1 MMDAAQLAQQ
11 VSWLDEQRRRD
22 RGELVT
28 LQQRVEAQNAQI
40 LELGKK
46 LQEAEGRL
54 AGMAAQ
60 LTRFTLVDQAM
71 AQLKE
76 EVVLMLRREEEQRQL
91 AEREAGHVRRT
102 EREAIMKTLNDLRLE
117 VQALTK
123 LRDEMDLRK
132 AEDKRL
138 NDVLLELRQNLIDMA
153 RQGEEWSKK
162 LSYLEEQRRLET
174 KRLVHLEQESAELVK
189 AMEQLRGQIEL
200 VNGVLSRLEGRVN
213 TLWTARDDLRAEYGR
228 LQESLLLGEEE
239 RKRQI
244 AQYAEAFEA
253 FSRQMED
260 FVRQFTQFREVFEE
274 NKRVL
279 TQFQLLEERLK
290 RDQAQMAE
298 LQRLAEERMQK
309 SYEEFVAEDER
320 RWRKHEMAWEQKWN
334 EQERAN
340 AQVRDRLTPLEEQVK
355 KLGAQVTELWDVQQ
369 AFARHQ
375 SAEVERWIA
384 EFTKCWDERT
394 R

>member
-28 LQQRVEAQNAQI
+28 LRERVEAQNAQI

-91 AEREAGHVRRT
+91 AEREASHVRRT
-102 EREAIMKTLNDLRLE
+102 EREAIMKALNDLRLE
-117 VQALTK
+117 VQTLTK

-138 NDVLLELRQNLIDMA
+138 NDILLELRQNLIDMA

-162 LSYLEEQRRLET
+162 LSYLEEQRRLDT
-174 KRLVHLEQESAELVK
+174 KRLVHLEQESAELMK
-189 AMEQLRGQIEL
+189 AMEQLRGQMEL

-239 RKRQI
+239 RKRQS
-244 AQYAEAFEA
+244 AQYAETFEA

-355 KLGAQVTELWDVQQ
+355 KLGAQVIELWDVQQ

-384 EFTKCWDERT
+384 EFTKRWDERT

>member
-22 RGELVT
+22 RGELVA

-40 LELGKK
+40 LELSKK

-60 LTRFTLVDQAM
+60 LTRFALVDQAM

-76 EVVLMLRREEEQRQL
+76 EVVLILRREEEQRQL
-91 AEREAGHVRRT
+91 AEREASHVRRT
-102 EREAIMKTLNDLRLE
+102 EREAMMKALNDLRLE
-117 VQALTK
+117 VQTLIK

-153 RQGEEWSKK
+153 RQGEEWPKK
-162 LSYLEEQRRLET
+162 LSYLEEQRRLDT
-174 KRLVHLEQESAELVK
+174 KRLAQLEQESAELVK
-189 AMEQLRGQIEL
+189 AMEQLRGQMEL
-200 VNGVLSRLEGRVN
+200 VNGVLGRLESRVN

-239 RKRQI
+239 RKRQS
-244 AQYAEAFEA
+244 AKYAETFEA

-260 FVRQFTQFREVFEE
+260 FARQFAQFREIFEE
-274 NKRVL
+274 NKRAL
-279 TQFQLLEERLK
+279 NQFQLLEERLK
-290 RDQAQMAE
+290 RDQAQVAE

-340 AQVRDRLTPLEEQVK
+340 AQIRDRLVPLEEQVK
-355 KLGAQVTELWDVQQ
+355 KLGAQVIELWDIQQ

-384 EFTKCWDERT
+384 EFTKRWDERT

>member
-28 LQQRVEAQNAQI
+28 LRERVEAQNAQI

-91 AEREAGHVRRT
+91 AEREASHVRRT
-102 EREAIMKTLNDLRLE
+102 EREAIMKALNDLRLE
-117 VQALTK
+117 VQTLTK

-138 NDVLLELRQNLIDMA
+138 NDILLELRQNLIDMA

-162 LSYLEEQRRLET
+162 LSYLEEQRRLDT
-174 KRLVHLEQESAELVK
+174 KRLVHLEQESAELMK
-189 AMEQLRGQIEL
+189 AMEQLRGQMEL

-239 RKRQI
+239 RKRQS
-244 AQYAEAFEA
+244 AQYAETFEA

-260 FVRQFTQFREVFEE
+260 FVRQFTQFREIFEE

-320 RWRKHEMAWEQKWN
+320 RWRKHEMVWEQKWN

-355 KLGAQVTELWDVQQ
+355 KLGVQVIELWDVQQ

-384 EFTKCWDERT
+384 EFTKRWDERT

>member
-1 MMDAAQLAQQ
+1 MDAAQLAQQ

-22 RGELVT
+22 RTELVA

-40 LELGKK
+40 MELGKK

-76 EVVLMLRREEEQRQL
+76 EVVLMLKREEEQRQL
-91 AEREAGHVRRT
+91 AEREASHVRRT
-102 EREAIMKTLNDLRLE
+102 EREAIMKALNDLRLE

-123 LRDEMDLRK
+123 LRDEMELRK

-138 NDVLLELRQNLIDMA
+138 NDVLLELRQNLIDMV

-162 LSYLEEQRRLET
+162 LSYLEEQRRLDS
-174 KRLVHLEQESAELVK
+174 KRLAQLEQESAELVK
-189 AMEQLRGQIEL
+189 AMEQLRGQMEL
-200 VNGVLSRLEGRVN
+200 TNGVLSRLEGRVN
-213 TLWTARDDLRAEYGR
+213 TLWTARDDLKAEYGR

-239 RKRQI
+239 RKRQLTK
-244 AQYAEAFEA
+244 YAEAFEA
-253 FSRQMED
+253 FGRQMED
-260 FVRQFTQFREVFEE
+260 FTRQFVQFREVFDESR
-274 NKRVL
+274 RVL
-279 TQFQLLEERLK
+279 AQFQQLEERLK
-290 RDQAQMAE
+290 RDQAQVAE

-309 SYEEFVAEDER
+309 AYEEFVAEDER
-320 RWRKHEMAWEQKWN
+320 RWRKHEMAWDQRWN
-334 EQERAN
+334 EQERTN
-340 AQVRDRLTPLEEQVK
+340 AQFKERFVPLEEQVK
-355 KLGAQVTELWDVQQ
+355 KLIAQVVELWDVQQ

-384 EFTKCWDERT
+384 EFTKRWDERT

>member
-22 RGELVT
+22 RSELVA

-40 LELGKK
+40 MELGKK

-54 AGMAAQ
+54 AGIAAQ

-76 EVVLMLRREEEQRQL
+76 EVVLMLKREEEQRQL
-91 AEREAGHVRRT
+91 AEREASHVRRT
-102 EREAIMKTLNDLRLE
+102 EREAIMKALNDLRLE
-117 VQALTK
+117 VQGLVK

-138 NDVLLELRQNLIDMA
+138 NDVLLELRQNLLDMA
-153 RQGEEWSKK
+153 RQGEEWPKR
-162 LSYLEEQRRLET
+162 LAYLEEQRRLET
-174 KRLVHLEQESAELVK
+174 KRLVQVEQETAELVK
-189 AMEQLRGQIEL
+189 ALEQIRGQMEL
-200 VNGVLSRLEGRVN
+200 TNGVLGRLESRVN
-213 TLWTARDDLRAEYGR
+213 SLWTARDDLKAEYGR

-239 RKRQI
+239 RKRQ
-244 AQYAEAFEA
+244 AAKYAEAFEA
-253 FSRQMED
+253 FGRQMED
-260 FVRQFTQFREVFEE
+260 FSRQFLQFREIYDES
-274 NKRVL
+274 RRIL
-279 TQFQLLEERLK
+279 AQFQQLEERLK
-290 RDQAQMAE
+290 RDQAQVAE

-309 SYEEFVAEDER
+309 TYEEFLAEDER
-320 RWRKHEMAWEQKWN
+320 RWRKHEMTWDQRWN
-334 EQERAN
+334 EQERAIS
-340 AQVRDRLTPLEEQVK
+340 QLRERISPLEEQMK
-355 KLGAQVTELWDVQQ
+355 KLAAQVVELWDVQQ
-369 AFARHQ
+369 ALARHQ

-384 EFTKCWDERT
+384 EFTKRWDERT

>member
-11 VSWLDEQRRRD
+11 VSWLDEQHRRD
-22 RGELVT
+22 RTELVA

-40 LELGKK
+40 MELGKK
-46 LQEAEGRL
+46 LQETEGRL

-76 EVVLMLRREEEQRQL
+76 EVVLMLKREEEQRQL
-91 AEREAGHVRRT
+91 AEREASHVRRT
-102 EREAIMKTLNDLRLE
+102 EREAIMKALNDLRLE

-123 LRDEMDLRK
+123 LRDEMELRK

-162 LSYLEEQRRLET
+162 ISYLEEQRRLDS
-174 KRLVHLEQESAELVK
+174 KRLAQLEQESAELVK
-189 AMEQLRGQIEL
+189 TMEQLRGQMEL
-200 VNGVLSRLEGRVN
+200 TNGVLGRLEGRVN
-213 TLWTARDDLRAEYGR
+213 TLWTARDDLKAEYSR

-244 AQYAEAFEA
+244 TKYAETFEA
-253 FSRQMED
+253 FSRQMEE
-260 FVRQFTQFREVFEE
+260 FGRQFVQFREVFDESR
-274 NKRVL
+274 RVL
-279 TQFQLLEERLK
+279 AQFQQLEERLK
-290 RDQAQMAE
+290 RDQAQVAE

-309 SYEEFVAEDER
+309 AYEEFVAEDER
-320 RWRKHEMAWEQKWN
+320 RWRKHEMAWDQRWN

-340 AQVRDRLTPLEEQVK
+340 AQFKERFAPLEEQVK
-355 KLGAQVTELWDVQQ
+355 KLAAQVIELWDVQQ

-384 EFTKCWDERT
+384 EFTKRWDERT

>member
-22 RGELVT
+22 RTELVA

-40 LELGKK
+40 MELGKK

-76 EVVLMLRREEEQRQL
+76 EVVLMLKREEEQRQL
-91 AEREAGHVRRT
+91 AEREASHVRRT
-102 EREAIMKTLNDLRLE
+102 EREAIMKALNDLRLE

-123 LRDEMDLRK
+123 LRDEMELRK

-138 NDVLLELRQNLIDMA
+138 NDVLLELRQNLIDIA
-153 RQGEEWSKK
+153 RQGEEWSKR
-162 LSYLEEQRRLET
+162 LSYLEEQRRLDS
-174 KRLVHLEQESAELVK
+174 KRLAQLEQESAELVK
-189 AMEQLRGQIEL
+189 AMEQLRGQMEL
-200 VNGVLSRLEGRVN
+200 TNGVLSRLEGRVN
-213 TLWTARDDLRAEYGR
+213 TLWTARDDLKAEYGR

-239 RKRQI
+239 RKRQLTK
-244 AQYAEAFEA
+244 YAEAFEA
-253 FSRQMED
+253 FGRQMED
-260 FVRQFTQFREVFEE
+260 FTRQFVQFREVFDESR
-274 NKRVL
+274 RVL
-279 TQFQLLEERLK
+279 AQFQQLEERLK
-290 RDQAQMAE
+290 RDQAQVAE

-309 SYEEFVAEDER
+309 AYEEFVAEDER
-320 RWRKHEMAWEQKWN
+320 RWRKHEMAWDQRWN
-334 EQERAN
+334 EQERTN
-340 AQVRDRLTPLEEQVK
+340 AQFKERFVPLEEQVK
-355 KLGAQVTELWDVQQ
+355 KLIAQVVELWDVQQ

-384 EFTKCWDERT
+384 EFTKRWDERT

>member
-22 RGELVT
+22 RTELVA

-40 LELGKK
+40 MELGKK

-76 EVVLMLRREEEQRQL
+76 EVVLMLKREEEQRQL
-91 AEREAGHVRRT
+91 AEREASHVRRT
-102 EREAIMKTLNDLRLE
+102 EREAIMKALNDLRLE

-153 RQGEEWSKK
+153 RQGEEWPKK
-162 LSYLEEQRRLET
+162 LSYLEEQRRLDS
-174 KRLVHLEQESAELVK
+174 KRLAQLEQESAELVK
-189 AMEQLRGQIEL
+189 AMEQLRGQMEL
-200 VNGVLSRLEGRVN
+200 TNGVLSRLESRVN
-213 TLWTARDDLRAEYGR
+213 TLWTARDDLKAEYGR

-239 RKRQI
+239 RKRQL
-244 AQYAEAFEA
+244 AKYAEAFEA
-253 FSRQMED
+253 FGRQMED
-260 FVRQFTQFREVFEE
+260 FARQFVQFREVFDESR
-274 NKRVL
+274 RVL
-279 TQFQLLEERLK
+279 AQFQQLEERLK
-290 RDQAQMAE
+290 RDQAQVAE

-309 SYEEFVAEDER
+309 AYEEFVAEDER
-320 RWRKHEMAWEQKWN
+320 RWRKHEMAWDQRWN
-334 EQERAN
+334 EQERTN
-340 AQVRDRLTPLEEQVK
+340 AQLKERFAPLEEQVK
-355 KLGAQVTELWDVQQ
+355 KLIAQVVELWDVQQ
-369 AFARHQ
+369 AFVRHQ

-384 EFTKCWDERT
+384 EFTKRWDERT